1 MNTPRLI
8 CLVASSLYFNAPHPA
23 EGATNEWIKPTSGY
37 WEEASWSLG
46 VLPSFEQDPVAF
58 RNPGFKALGIG
69 ANTTANF
76 SNSLHLNYLTVDA
89 PSNSANQLLL
99 NYAGLNV
106 PLFVNSDFVLGT
118 NGSVVSY
125 FSALRGGNFYV
136 SGPATFSENSQVTFG
151 SIHVGVDAAATVGLN
166 NSSLSADLFV
176 VGQNTNTG
184 GTVTQNGGSSQVTN
198 LQMSAGSAYN
208 LTNGTL
214 FAITADLQFQTGASG
229 LGQFT
234 EAGGDVEIGDLR
246 MGVQTFYF
254 PEGRGEFLLTSGL
267 FRCTNLSLLTGS
279 FSQSGGTNIT
289 QRIALPWLYSAFA
302 EYFLSSG
309 ILISSN
315 LTCGYAGGVGFP
327 GRGNFVQSGG
337 SHTNSSMTLWGDTRH
352 QSVTVYGSYSLNSGL
367 LVCGAATML
376 GGNFSQSGGT
386 NYTQEILLDGAGSF
400 VLSGGE
406 LVSSNVTME
415 TFGCTESVFIQNNGN
430 HHIQNRLKLDNF
442 VRYELRD
449 GTLTVTN
456 IDIGPGAQF
465 VLLGGSISNAGI
477 FIIRSGAFRVGG
489 LTQQLGQLQVLG
501 VEVTPCTYPQPTV
514 PTLDVRYGGSTTS
527 TVLHFRDS
535 RDVPWSG
542 ANLSIVHW
550 SASTNGA
557 GPHHVFVGTNAQGLT
572 ASQVS
577 QVTFVNPV
585 GWPAGNYPARIL
597 SNGEIIPTVLPP
609 LTFASKPDAFILSW
623 AGDYSL
629 LSATN
634 VTGPYVPIPGATN
647 PFTNAFVGP
656 QRFFRLGLIAP

>member
-8 CLVASSLYFNAPHPA
+8 CLVALSLYFNAPHPA
-23 EGATNEWIKPTSGY
+23 EGATNEWTKPTSGY

-69 ANTTANF
+69 ANTTANY

-125 FSALRGGNFYV
+125 FSALRGGSFYV

-151 SIHVGVDAAATVGLN
+151 SIHVGVDAAATLGLN
-166 NSSLSADLFV
+166 NSSLSAGLFV
-176 VGQNTNTG
+176 VGQNTG
-184 GTVTQNGGSSQVTN
+184 GTVTQTGGSSQITN
-198 LQMSAGSAYN
+198 LQMNAGSAYN

-214 FAITADLQFQTGASG
+214 FATTADLQSQIVASG
-229 LGQFT
+229 LAQFT
-234 EAGGDVEIGDLR
+234 EAGGDVEVGDMRLGAR
-246 MGVQTFYF
+246 QNIVTD
-254 PEGRGEFLLTSGL
+254 GRGEFLLTGGS
-267 FRCTNLSLLTGS
+267 FQSTNLNFLNGT
-279 FSQSGGTNIT
+279 FRQSGGTNKT
-289 QRIALPWLYSAFA
+289 QNIAMPWLDWSFG
-302 EYFLSSG
+302 EYFLSGG

-315 LTCGYAGGVGFP
+315 LSAGLSWGPGSQP
-327 GRGNFVQSGG
+327 GRGNFFQSGG
-337 SHTNSSMTLWGDTRH
+337 IHTNSSMTLLGDTRH
-352 QSVTVYGSYSLNSGL
+352 QSVTVYGSYSLSTGL
-367 LVCGAATML
+367 LVCGTATIL

-386 NYTQEILLDGAGSF
+386 NHTREILLDGAGSF

-406 LVSSNVTME
+406 LVSSNTTLD
-415 TFGCTESVFIQNNGN
+415 TFSCVESVFIQNNGN
-430 HHIQNRLKLDNF
+430 HRVQNRLKLDNF

-449 GTLTVTN
+449 GTLTATN
-456 IDIGPGAQF
+456 MDVGPGAQF
-465 VLLGGSISNAGI
+465 VLLGGSVSNAGI
-477 FIIRSGAFRVGG
+477 FTIRSGAFRLGG
-489 LTQQLGQLQVLG
+489 VTQQLGQLQVLG
-501 VEVTPCTYPQPTV
+501 VPVVNCTFSQPTV
-514 PTLDVRYGGSTTS
+514 PTLDVRYGGATAS

-542 ANLSIVHW
+542 TNLSILHW

-557 GPHHVFVGTNAQGLT
+557 GPHHVFVGTNSQGLT

-577 QVTFVNPV
+577 QLTFANPV

-597 SNGEIIPTVLPP
+597 STGEIIPAVLPP
-609 LTFASKPDAFILSW
+609 LASTRNPDALILSW
-623 AGDYSL
+623 TGDYQL

-647 PFTNAFVGP
+647 PFTNAFFGP